1 MSLSSLVS
9 ALAVPGLLP
18 VVLLTLGVIVVNGW
32 TDAPNA
38 IATAVSTKALTFP
51 AAAVLAAVC
60 NLLGALLST
69 VFFPAVTK
77 SVLDLA
83 QFGGDRHAALWALC
97 AAVASIVVWSTAAW
111 YFGIPTSE
119 SHGLLAGLT
128 GAALALEGGAANVD
142 LPAWSRVWVALPLS
156 VCLGYLLAKVLT
168 QRPEHPRGPSFY
180 LRAQRAG
187 AAAMAFL
194 HGAQDGQKFL
204 GVFLLGLSLSAG
216 WDVPNG
222 YAPLWL
228 AALCAGTIALGTALG
243 GQRIIDTVSRDMVV
257 LDPRQGLTADL
268 AGASALLLCTLLGL
282 PVSTTHTKTA
292 AILGA
297 GRHPDWS
304 IARSIVLAWVL
315 TFPACGLLSFLCTKI
330 LLFFL

>member
-97 AAVASIVVWSTAAW
+97 AAMTSIVVWSTAAW

-142 LPAWSRVWVALPLS
+142 LPAWSRVWVISWPRS
-156 VCLGYLLAKVLT
+156 SHNG
-168 QRPEHPRGPSFY
+168 RSIPEVPPFI
-180 LRAQRAG
+180 
-187 AAAMAFL
+187 F
-194 HGAQDGQKFL
+194 
-204 GVFLLGLSLSAG
+204 GLSGLGPPPWLSSMELRTVRNFWVFSSWASLYPPG
-216 WDVPNG
+216 GMSPTDTPLCG
-222 YAPLWL
+222 SPPCAQAP
-228 AALCAGTIALGTALG
+228 
-243 GQRIIDTVSRDMVV
+243 
-257 LDPRQGLTADL
+257 
-268 AGASALLLCTLLGL
+268 
-282 PVSTTHTKTA
+282 
-292 AILGA
+292 
-297 GRHPDWS
+297 
-304 IARSIVLAWVL
+304 
-315 TFPACGLLSFLCTKI
+315 
-330 LLFFL
+330 